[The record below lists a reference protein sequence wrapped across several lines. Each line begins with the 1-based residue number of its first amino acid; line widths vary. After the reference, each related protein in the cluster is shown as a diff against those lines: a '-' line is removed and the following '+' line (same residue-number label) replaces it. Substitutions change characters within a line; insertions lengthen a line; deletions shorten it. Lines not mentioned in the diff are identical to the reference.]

1 MDPSAAQLH
10 EEASSQLGSRGSPR
24 NSPKSQMSSSPVMYR
39 SSPAPIPSAADTP
52 MGDEGDDQ
60 AMTEDGD
67 RTPRATG
74 NLIGGRLINCLAKHS

>member
-1 MDPSAAQLH
+1 
-10 EEASSQLGSRGSPR
+10 
-24 NSPKSQMSSSPVMYR
+24 MYR